1 MLPRVSSINGS
12 LLRSS
17 QPTDTDWQGARQ
29 LLYCPLIFVCGPPL
43 ADNHPCRSP
52 VSGQLQMDDNMTIA
66 QHKVVSI
73 HYKVVDVASGE
84 TIDSSE
90 GGAPMTYLHG
100 AQNIIPGLEAALEGK
115 QVGDEFEV
123 TIEAADA
130 YGEYSE
136 DRVQQ
141 VPREAFT
148 GVEQIEPG
156 MAFTA
161 QTAQG
166 PINLIVTGVEED
178 IITVDAN
185 HPLAGKSLAFSVS
198 VATVRDASEEELSH
212 GHVHGEGGHHH

>member
-1 MLPRVSSINGS
+1 
-12 LLRSS
+12 
-17 QPTDTDWQGARQ
+17 
-29 LLYCPLIFVCGPPL
+29 
-43 ADNHPCRSP
+43 
-52 VSGQLQMDDNMTIA
+52 MTIS

-123 TIEAADA
+123 TVAAADA
-130 YGEYSE
+130 YGDYSE
-136 DRVQQ
+136 DRVQK

-148 GVEQIEPG
+148 GVESIEPG
-156 MAFTA
+156 MTFTA
-161 QTAQG
+161 QTGQG
-166 PINLIVTGVEED
+166 PISVIVTEVDETTV
-178 IITVDAN
+178 TVDAN

-198 VATVRDASEEELSH
+198 VQSIRDASEEELSH

>member
-1 MLPRVSSINGS
+1 
-12 LLRSS
+12 
-17 QPTDTDWQGARQ
+17 
-29 LLYCPLIFVCGPPL
+29 
-43 ADNHPCRSP
+43 
-52 VSGQLQMDDNMTIA
+52 MTIA